1 MKIPQITCKIEA
13 YAAVNPSEDPEK
25 VQQAIS
31 NVLQD
36 MNFKYENGSIKGT
49 SNDLQSLTKI
59 YDTIKSRKST
69 KTYRRQMR
77 YNLQG
82 DTTWFYLNKQAAFVN
97 VIALCEESDES
108 PLGPIKILLHSKNID
123 KVMEWIVPD
132 FTEQS
137 ND

>member
-1 MKIPQITCKIEA
+1 MKIPQIACKIEA

-36 MNFKYENGSIKGT
+36 MNFKYESGSIKGV
-49 SNDLQSLTKI
+49 SNDLQSLSKI
-59 YDTIKSRKST
+59 YETIKSRKSR
-69 KTYRRQMR
+69 TYRRQMR

-97 VIALCEESDES
+97 VIALCEEAEES

-123 KVMEWIVPD
+123 KVMEWLVPAP
-132 FTEQS
+132 TEKS
-137 ND
+137 DD

>member
-1 MKIPQITCKIEA
+1 MKIPQVVCKIEA

-31 NVLQD
+31 NVLQG
-36 MNFKYENGSIKGT
+36 MNFKYENGSIKGI
-49 SNDLQSLTKI
+49 SNDLQALSKI

-77 YNLQG
+77 YNLEG
-82 DTTWFYLNKQAAFVN
+82 DTTWFYLNKQAAFVS

-123 KVMEWIVPD
+123 RVMEWLVPD
-132 FTEQS
+132 FAEQF
-137 ND
+137 N

>member
-1 MKIPQITCKIEA
+1 MKEVPQITCKIEA

-36 MNFKYENGSIKGT
+36 MNYKYENGSIKGLA
-49 SNDLQSLTKI
+49 NDLQPLSKI

-82 DTTWFYLNKQAAFVN
+82 DTTWFYLNKQAAFVD
-97 VIALCEESDES
+97 VIALCEEAEES
-108 PLGPIKILLHSKNID
+108 PLGPIKILLHSKNIE
-123 KVMEWIVPD
+123 KIMEWLVPD
-132 FTEQS
+132 FVE
-137 ND
+137 

>member
-1 MKIPQITCKIEA
+1 MKIPEIACKIEA

-25 VQQAIS
+25 VQQSIS

-36 MNFKYENGSIKGT
+36 MNYKYENGSIKGL
-49 SNDLQSLTKI
+49 SNDLQSLSKI

-77 YNLQG
+77 YNLGG

-97 VIALCEESDES
+97 VIALCEESEES
-108 PLGPIKILLHSKNID
+108 PLGPIKILLHSKNIERI
-123 KVMEWIVPD
+123 MEWLVPEFID
-132 FTEQS
+132 
-137 ND
+137 

>member
-1 MKIPQITCKIEA
+1 MKIPQIACKIEA

-36 MNFKYENGSIKGT
+36 MNFKYESGSIKGI
-49 SNDLQSLTKI
+49 SNDLQSLSKI
-59 YDTIKSRKST
+59 YETIKSRKSR
-69 KTYRRQMR
+69 TYRRQMR

-97 VIALCEESDES
+97 VIALCEEAEES

-123 KVMEWIVPD
+123 KVMEWLVPD
-132 FTEQS
+132 LTES
-137 ND
+137 N

>member
-1 MKIPQITCKIEA
+1 MKIPEIACKIEA

-25 VQQAIS
+25 VQQSIS

-36 MNFKYENGSIKGT
+36 MNYKYENGSIKGL
-49 SNDLQSLTKI
+49 SNDLQSLSKI

-97 VIALCEESDES
+97 VIALCEESEES
-108 PLGPIKILLHSKNID
+108 PLGPIKILLHSKNIERI
-123 KVMEWIVPD
+123 MEWLVPE
-132 FTEQS
+132 FIE
-137 ND
+137 

>member
-1 MKIPQITCKIEA
+1 MKIPQIACKIEA

-36 MNFKYENGSIKGT
+36 MNFKYESGSIKGI
-49 SNDLQSLTKI
+49 SNDLQSLSKI
-59 YDTIKSRKST
+59 YETIKSRKS

-97 VIALCEESDES
+97 VIALCEEAEES
-108 PLGPIKILLHSKNID
+108 PLGPIKILLHSKDID
-123 KVMEWIVPD
+123 KVMEWLVPGPAEHSD
-132 FTEQS
+132 
-137 ND
+137 

>member
-1 MKIPQITCKIEA
+1 MKTPQIACKIEA

-31 NVLQD
+31 NILQD
-36 MNFKYENGSIKGT
+36 MNFKYENGSIKGI

-59 YDTIKSRKST
+59 YETIKSRKSR
-69 KTYRRQMR
+69 TYRRQMR
-77 YNLQG
+77 YNLEG

-97 VIALCEESDES
+97 VIALCEEAEES

-123 KVMEWIVPD
+123 KVMEWLVPD
-132 FTEQS
+132 LTGQS
-137 ND
+137 N

>member
-1 MKIPQITCKIEA
+1 MKIPQFLCKIEA
-13 YAAVNPSEDPEK
+13 YATVNPSEDPEK

-31 NVLQD
+31 NVIEN

-49 SNDLQSLTKI
+49 SNDLKSLIKI
-59 YDTIKSRKST
+59 YETIKSRKST

-97 VIALCEESDES
+97 AIALCEESNES
-108 PLGPIKILLHSKNID
+108 PLGPIKILLHSKDID

>member
-1 MKIPQITCKIEA
+1 MKIPEIACKIEA

-25 VQQAIS
+25 VQQSIS

-36 MNFKYENGSIKGT
+36 MNYKYENGSIKGL
-49 SNDLQSLTKI
+49 SNNLQSLSKI

-77 YNLQG
+77 YNLGG

-97 VIALCEESDES
+97 VIALCEESEES
-108 PLGPIKILLHSKNID
+108 PLGPIKILLHSKNIERI
-123 KVMEWIVPD
+123 MEWLVPEFID
-132 FTEQS
+132 
-137 ND
+137 

>member
-1 MKIPQITCKIEA
+1 MKIPQIVCKIEA

-59 YDTIKSRKST
+59 YETIKSRKST

-97 VIALCEESDES
+97 AIALCEESDES

>member
-1 MKIPQITCKIEA
+1 VKVPQITCKIEA

-36 MNFKYENGSIKGT
+36 MNYKYENGSIKGLA
-49 SNDLQSLTKI
+49 NDLQPLSKI

-97 VIALCEESDES
+97 VIALCEEAEES
-108 PLGPIKILLHSKNID
+108 PLGPIKILLHSKNIE
-123 KVMEWIVPD
+123 KIMEWLVPD
-132 FTEQS
+132 FVE
-137 ND
+137 

>member
-1 MKIPQITCKIEA
+1 MKIPQIACKIEA

-36 MNFKYENGSIKGT
+36 MNYKYENGSIKGS
-49 SNDLQSLTKI
+49 SNDLQSLSKI
-59 YDTIKSRKST
+59 YDTIRSRKST

-97 VIALCEESDES
+97 VIALCEESEES
-108 PLGPIKILLHSKNID
+108 PLGPIKILIHSKTIERIT
-123 KVMEWIVPD
+123 EWLVPE
-132 FTEQS
+132 FIE
-137 ND
+137 

>member
-1 MKIPQITCKIEA
+1 MKIPQIACKIEA

-36 MNFKYENGSIKGT
+36 MNFKYESGSIKGI
-49 SNDLQSLTKI
+49 SNDLQSLSKI
-59 YDTIKSRKST
+59 YETIKSRKSR
-69 KTYRRQMR
+69 TYRRQMR

-97 VIALCEESDES
+97 VIALCEEAEES

-123 KVMEWIVPD
+123 EIMEWLVPD
-132 FTEQS
+132 LSEQS
-137 ND
+137 D

>member
-13 YAAVNPSEDPEK
+13 YSAVNPSEDPQK

-36 MNFKYENGSIKGT
+36 MNYKYENGSIKAS
-49 SNDLQSLTKI
+49 SNDLQSLSKI

-97 VIALCEESDES
+97 VIALCEESEES
-108 PLGPIKILLHSKNID
+108 PLGPIKILLHSENIERI
-123 KVMEWIVPD
+123 MEWLVPE
-132 FTEQS
+132 FTE
-137 ND
+137 